1 MNSLEE
7 IWYETSPYVYALLGT
22 VVLLGA
28 ESTLAT
34 SSGAL
39 LLLAAGT
46 IVRLRWK
53 HRQRRASA
61 GAPGGTRTRTP
72 RGRGF

>member
-1 MNSLEE
+1 VNSLEE
-7 IWYETSPYVYALLGT
+7 IWYETSPYVCALLGV
-22 VVLLGA
+22 VVLFSA

-34 SSGAL
+34 FSGAL

-53 HRQRRASA
+53 HRRQGASNQAKATHRAPA
-61 GAPGGTRTRTP
+61 GP
-72 RGRGF
+72 RG